1 MRELVRIAGERLIR
15 YLERL
20 PAQRASDE
28 EGGAD
33 AARRVIERLPENG
46 QALETLLDLYFGE
59 LLPKG
64 YNMTSPGAL
73 SYVTGGGI
81 FHAALGEFIAA
92 ATNPYVGFWYAAPGC
107 AQIEQTVVRWFC
119 DLLGLPLEADGVLTS
134 GGSMA
139 NLTAIVTARTALLG
153 DDFSRGTLYASDQ
166 LHHSIQKA
174 VAFAGFPSKNLRVVP
189 SRESLRLDPE
199 LLVKA
204 IERDRASG
212 STPFMIVATAGTTN
226 TGAVD
231 DLRSLAAIAERERM
245 WLHVDAAYGGFFAL
259 TERGKARLAGI
270 ERADSIVL
278 DPHKSLFLPFGTG
291 CILARRADDL
301 RRACLVH
308 SDYLE
313 TVVESGAKIGATNA
327 ADLSPELSRSFRGL
341 RVWLPIKLAGAQT
354 FRRYLDEKLDVARW
368 AADELRAMKD
378 VEILAEP
385 ELSILAF
392 RAAPSGRS
400 AEELDDLNRR
410 ILEGINRR
418 GKVHISATCVRGCY
432 ALRICVLSFRA
443 HRETV
448 GACLNDLREVMS
460 AEALTRSGAK

>member
-1 MRELVRIAGERLIR
+1 MRELVRAAGERVVR
-15 YLERL
+15 HLERVAL
-20 PAQRASDE
+20 QRASDE
-28 EGGAD
+28 EGGIE
-33 AARRVIERLPENG
+33 AARRVIEPLPERG
-46 QALETLLDLYFGE
+46 QALEPLLDLYFGE

-64 YNMTSPGAL
+64 YNMLSPGAL

-81 FHAALGEFIAA
+81 FHAAVAEFIAA
-92 ATNPYVGFWYAAPGC
+92 ATNPYVGFWYATPGC

-119 DLLGLPLEADGVLTS
+119 DLVGLPAGAAGVLTS

-139 NLTAIVTARTALLG
+139 NLTAVVTARTVRLG
-153 DDFSRGTLYASDQ
+153 DDFSRATFYASDQ
-166 LHHSIQKA
+166 LHHSVEKA
-174 VAFAGFPSKNLRVVP
+174 IAFAGFPRH
-189 SRESLRLDPE
+189 SLRLLPCDAAYRMDLD
-199 LLVKA
+199 LLVKT
-204 IERDRASG
+204 IEQDKRSG
-212 STPFMIVATAGTTN
+212 RLPFMLVASAGTTN

-231 DLRSLAAIAERERM
+231 DLELMADIAERERL

-259 TERGKARLAGI
+259 TDRGKKRLRGI
-270 ERADSIVL
+270 ERADSVVL

-301 RRACLVH
+301 RRACLAH
-308 SDYLE
+308 SEYLE
-313 TVVESGAKIGATNA
+313 TVVKSGEKIGATNP

-341 RVWLPIKLAGAQT
+341 RVWLPLKLVGAAA
-354 FRRYLDEKLDVARW
+354 FREYLDEKLDVARW

-392 RAAPSGRS
+392 RVAPPGRTP
-400 AEELDDLNRR
+400 AELDDLNRR

-432 ALRICVLSFRA
+432 ALRICVLSVRA
-443 HRETV
+443 HEENV
-448 GACLNDLREVMS
+448 GVCLSDLKEVMW
-460 AEALTRSGAK
+460 AEA